1 MAGFGA
7 ILRALARAV
16 WRGLRSFH
24 TIEGNNFFL
33 FVLLVSYQQASSAVF
48 FFLMLGLMLLF
59 PLAADPLRKIPPER
73 LVMWPLSRL
82 QRTALRVASIALS
95 PVAWITAV
103 LLCTLTSPATGL
115 RFLAL
120 AVAIQAVVT
129 ASSRMRASAPQFTL
143 RRLVPKFP
151 GTLGGLIRKDLR
163 QSLAVLDPWMAM
175 LLTLCGTG
183 YRISARE
190 PDQEA
195 FTVLALVVALTLSTY
210 AQCLFGLD
218 LGEGMER
225 YRMLPL
231 RGWQVLLAKDAA
243 YLLLLFVMVA
253 SLDPLAGMTAG
264 LTALAIGHHAS
275 VMTPAPQTRRRFTGG
290 ALFPTGFVQALCM
303 TSAGVAAHRQSAWY
317 FAASVVAWA
326 GSLWYYGRA
335 WEQGMATNEH

>member
-1 MAGFGA
+1 VAGFGA

-16 WRGLRSFH
+16 WRDLRSFH
-24 TIEGNNFFL
+24 TIQGNNFFL
-33 FVLLVSYQQASSAVF
+33 FVLLLMQQLASALF
-48 FFLMLGLMLLF
+48 FVLILGFLLLF

-73 LVMWPLSRL
+73 LAMWPLSRL

-120 AVAIQAVVT
+120 AVAIQAVAA
-129 ASSRMRASAPQFTL
+129 ASSRMRDAAPQFTL

-163 QSLAVLDPWMAM
+163 QSLAVLDPWLAL

-183 YRISARE
+183 YRMFAIAT
-190 PDQEA
+190 DAEA
-195 FTVLALVVALTLSTY
+195 FTVLALVIALTLSTY

-231 RGWQVLLAKDAA
+231 RGRQVLLAKDAA
-243 YLLLLFVMVA
+243 YLLLLFVLVA
-253 SLDPLAGMTAG
+253 PLDPLAGMTAG
-264 LTALAIGHHAS
+264 LTALAVGHHAS

-303 TSAGVAAHRQSAWY
+303 TSAGVAAHRESAWY
-317 FAASVVAWA
+317 FGASVVAWS

-335 WEQGMATNEH
+335 WERGMAANEGE